1 MGKEK
6 NNMDETDIKNLTTDQ
21 ILDNLEN
28 ICNNGSYD
36 GNLHS
41 AYIAELRSR
50 LHGNEEN

>member
-1 MGKEK
+1 
-6 NNMDETDIKNLTTDQ
+6 MDEADIKSLTIDQ

-28 ICNNGSYD
+28 ICNDGSYD

-50 LHGNEEN
+50 LHGSV